1 MSLSQISDPRA
12 VELALAEFDRLG
24 RDAFLRR
31 YGFGR
36 SLAYYLVHEGRLYD
50 SKAILAA
57 AHGYQFPDRG
67 PLRSTQFNGGE
78 GSTAPRLRKLGF
90 YVTSRSEGGDARPS
104 PETRQY
110 WALLANPATYD
121 VDAALAAG
129 AVVSWSSRDRPIRA
143 GDGVVLWRSR
153 GRDGRRGIVAIGEV
167 TGDAF
172 VGTDEHDPFWID
184 RQAAAAE
191 EARVPIRFYP
201 APGLPQWMDGPNGGL
216 LESLRV
222 ARARG
227 GTIFQVSPEE
237 WARIAEA
244 AGVRAELLDEVDEVA
259 SPLRRGGGQGRGLG
273 APERRAVELRAMELA
288 IAHYAQR
295 WDAVEDVASTRS
307 YDLECRSGDR
317 YLRVEVK
324 GTTGRGDSVL
334 LTANEVLHA
343 RAQAPHVALFVV
355 SGIQLRRESGSDPV
369 ASGGSVRIFEPW
381 EVDACALRPVAYECG
396 LPEH

>member
-1 MSLSQISDPRA
+1 MSLSDVTDPRA
-12 VELALAEFDRLG
+12 VDLALAEFDRLD
-24 RDAFLRR
+24 RDAFLKK
-31 YGFGR
+31 YKFGR
-36 SLAYYLVHEGRLYD
+36 SRAYYVVHEGRLYD

-67 PLRSTQFNGGE
+67 PLRAAQFNGGE
-78 GSTAPRLRKLGF
+78 ASTAPRLRSLGF
-90 YVTSRSEGGDARPS
+90 YVTGGSAGSDARTS
-104 PETRQY
+104 PETRRY

-121 VDAALAAG
+121 VEAALAAG
-129 AVVSWSSRDRPIRA
+129 TVESWSSKDRPIRS
-143 GDGVVLWRSR
+143 GDGVILWRSR

-172 VGTDEHDPFWID
+172 VSSDEDDPFWMD
-184 RQAAAAE
+184 REAAVAE
-191 EARVPIRFYP
+191 EARVPVRFYP
-201 APGLPQWMDGPNGGL
+201 APGLPQWIDGPNAEL

-227 GTIFQVSPEE
+227 GTVFQVSPEE
-237 WARIAEA
+237 WARISEV
-244 AGVRAELLDEVDEVA
+244 AGVRTELLDEVDEVA
-259 SPLRRGGGQGRGLG
+259 SPLRWGGGQGRGLG
-273 APERRAVELRAMELA
+273 AAERRAVELRAMELA

-295 WDAVEDVASTRS
+295 WETVDDVASTRS

-334 LTANEVLHA
+334 LTANEVTHA
-343 RAQAPHVALFVV
+343 GAQAPHVALFVV
-355 SGIQLRRESGSDPV
+355 SGIQLRREPGSDPV

-381 EVDACALRPVAYECG
+381 EVDACTLRPVAYECG
-396 LPEH
+396 LPAR